1 MNWGYKLA
9 IVYLAFAAG
18 ILTLVFKAKGE
29 KIDLVAKDYY
39 NQELA
44 FGQRIAASNNAA
56 ALTGGMSVH
65 TLNDQVVVTMP
76 ADCNGQNFTG
86 TLTLYCPSD
95 ASSDRTVSLS
105 SGSVDQ
111 VIGIE
116 GLKKGLYLVQLKWR
130 MNEKDYYLEKS
141 LTL

>member
-56 ALTGGMSVH
+56 ALSGGLSVNV
-65 TLNDQVVVTMP
+65 LNDQVVVTMP
-76 ADCNGQNFTG
+76 ADCSGQNFSG
-86 TLTLYCPSD
+86 TVTLYCPSD
-95 ASSDRTVSLS
+95 ASSDRTVSLI
-105 SGSVDQ
+105 SGAQNQ
-111 VIGIE
+111 VILTE
-116 GLKKGLYLVQLKWR
+116 NLKKGLYLVQLKWK
-130 MNEKDYYLEKS
+130 MNEKEYYLEKS